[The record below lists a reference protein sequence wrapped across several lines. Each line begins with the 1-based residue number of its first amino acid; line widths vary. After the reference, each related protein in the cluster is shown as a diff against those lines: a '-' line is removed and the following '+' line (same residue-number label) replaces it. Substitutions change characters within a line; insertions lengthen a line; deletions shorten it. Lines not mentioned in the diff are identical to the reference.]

1 MVIIYVLGIVL
12 LLIILSKLVKT
23 NNKATSGNNTDLHK
37 YLLGELTL
45 NTLGNITKPILW
57 IHVPIEYNSRHWE
70 SFGSRATLKLNQP
83 YLYLTTQLII
93 NKCMDSFH
101 IVIIDDHSFTRILP
115 QWSYTLS
122 NINPM
127 IRLYGFLELLN
138 MYGGMITPISFICFK
153 DLINLYKKGTKH
165 NSMFVGENINYD
177 TIYNHTFMPDT
188 NFIGS
193 TKGCHQVVKMS
204 QYIKKNM
211 LDSFTYTEPSFN
223 KLGELLISEISK
235 KKINLIQGYELGTMN
250 RSMKPITLD
259 DLMSYTYLS
268 LHPDIYGIWVPY
280 AQILKRSKYQWFARL
295 SECQIEQS
303 QLIVCKYIMNAY
315 RSTNAYIPCQTLS
328 DTQSNDPIIPETNPD
343 IVTRWVT
350 PLLNKGIYGLK
361 PIYLGADV
369 LTASE
374 VS

>member
-23 NNKATSGNNTDLHK
+23 HKKTNNGNNTDLHK

-45 NTLGNITKPILW
+45 NTLGNINKPILW

-101 IVIIDDHSFTRILP
+101 IVIIDDHSFTRLIPHWTYSL
-115 QWSYTLS
+115 SY
-122 NINPM
+122 INPM
-127 IRLYGFLELLN
+127 VRLYGFLELLY

-153 DLINLYKKGTKH
+153 DLINLYKQGTKN
-165 NSMFVGENINYD
+165 NSMFVCENINYD

-188 NFIGS
+188 NFMGA
-193 TKGCHQVVKMS
+193 TKECHQVMKFS
-204 QYIKKNM
+204 QYIKKNI
-211 LDSFTYTEPSFN
+211 LDSFTYTEPSYN
-223 KLGELLISEISK
+223 KIGEVLIAEISN
-235 KKINLIQGYELGTMN
+235 KKINLIPGYEVGTMN
-250 RSMKPITLD
+250 SNMKPITID
-259 DLMSYTYLS
+259 NLMSYTYLS
-268 LHPDIYGIWVPY
+268 LHSGIYGIWIPH
-280 AQILKRSKYQWFARL
+280 AQILKRTKYQWFARL

-303 QLIVCKYIMNAY
+303 QLIICKYIMNSY
-315 RSTNAYIPCQTLS
+315 RTTNSYVPCQLLS
-328 DTQSNDPIIPETNPD
+328 DTQSNNPILPETNPD
-343 IVTRWVT
+343 VVTMWVT
-350 PLLNKGIYGLK
+350 PLINKGIYGLK
-361 PIYLGADV
+361 PIYLGGEV

-374 VS
+374 LS